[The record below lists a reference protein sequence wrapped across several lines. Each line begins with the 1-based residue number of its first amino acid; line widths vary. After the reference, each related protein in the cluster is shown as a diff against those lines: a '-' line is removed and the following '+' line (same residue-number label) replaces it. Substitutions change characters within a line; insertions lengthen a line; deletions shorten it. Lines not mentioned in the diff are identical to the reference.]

1 MTSTLTPP
9 RTTARPAR
17 GGFGRLLH
25 AEWTKFRTVRGW
37 VWSAVGAVLIICLV
51 GLLATAAGN
60 ESDPDGGSALP
71 VGPGGEA
78 VNDSFYFVHQKLR
91 GDGSITVSV
100 SSLAGAVT
108 TDPDDSGSGLAPWAK
123 AGVIVKDGLDQGS
136 SYAAMMVTGSH
147 GVRMQYDYT
156 HDRAG
161 MTGAA
166 SREAPRWLRLQ
177 RTGDTLT
184 GYQSADGAKWTEVG
198 HADLSGL
205 SATPE
210 VGLFVT
216 SPSVEE
222 ETGTGTGF
230 APAVATGTFDRVTL
244 GGRWTGGSW
253 RSDQVGR
260 DAGTSAS
267 YSQDTKGGAAPSG
280 DGFAVTGAGD
290 IAPVV
295 GGPATSGVRTIEN
308 FLVGT
313 FAGLIIM
320 VVVGA
325 GCVTVEYRR
334 GMIGLTLAASPRR
347 GRVLVAKGLV
357 VGSVALAVGVVSAA
371 VMVPFGGRRSE
382 ANGFPVLTVPTA
394 TELRVIVGTGLL
406 LAAASVFAL
415 AVGALLRRSAVAVT
429 VVVVGMVLPYLLA
442 TASVLPDGASQWLLR
457 VTPAAG
463 FAIQQSI
470 ERYDQVVTV
479 YAPSSG
485 YFPLAPWAGLA
496 VLGAYAAV
504 SFAAAVVLLRRRD
517 A

>member
-1 MTSTLTPP
+1 MTATLTPP
-9 RTTARPAR
+9 RTTARPGR
-17 GGFGRLLH
+17 GGFGQLLH

-37 VWSAVGAVLIICLV
+37 VWSTVGAVLVICLV

-60 ESDPDGGSALP
+60 TADPQGSSALP

-100 SSLAGAVT
+100 SSLSGVVQRG
-108 TDPDDSGSGLAPWAK
+108 PDDSGSGLAPWAK
-123 AGVIVKDGLDQGS
+123 AGVVVKDSLDQGS
-136 SYAAMMVTGSH
+136 SYAAVMVTGRH

-156 HDRAG
+156 HDIAG
-161 MTGAA
+161 ASGAV
-166 SREAPRWLRLQ
+166 SQEAPQWLRLQ

-184 GYQSADGAKWTEVG
+184 GYESADGSSWTEVG
-198 HADLSGL
+198 RANLSGL
-205 SATPE
+205 SAAPE

-216 SPSVEE
+216 SPSVED

-230 APAVATGTFDRVTL
+230 APAVATGTFDEVAL
-244 GGRWTGGSW
+244 GGGWTGGSW
-253 RSDQVGR
+253 ASDQVGR

-267 YSQDTKGGAAPSG
+267 YSQDTHGGATPSG
-280 DGFAVTGAGD
+280 GGFEVTGAGD

-295 GGPATSGVRTIEN
+295 GGPAGSGVRTVEN
-308 FLVGT
+308 FLVGA
-313 FAGLIIM
+313 FAGLVVM
-320 VVVGA
+320 AVVGA

-357 VGSVALAVGVVSAA
+357 VGTVAFLVGVVSAA
-371 VMVPFGGRRSE
+371 VMVPLGGQRSQ
-382 ANGFPVLTVPTA
+382 AGGFPVLTVPAA
-394 TELRVIVGTGLL
+394 TELRVVAGTGLL
-406 LAAASVFAL
+406 LAAASVLAL
-415 AVGALLRRSAVAVT
+415 AVGALLRRAAVAVT

-442 TASVLPDGASQWLLR
+442 TASVLPDGASRWLLR

-463 FAIQQSI
+463 FAIQQSVG
-470 ERYDQVVTV
+470 RYDQVVTV

-485 YFPLAPWAGLA
+485 YFPLAPWTGLA
-496 VLGAYAAV
+496 VLCAYAGV

>member
-1 MTSTLTPP
+1 MTATSAPP
-9 RTTARPAR
+9 RTTARPGRA
-17 GGFGRLLH
+17 GFGRLLH

-37 VWSAVGAVLIICLV
+37 VWSAVGAVLVICLV

-60 ESDPDGGSALP
+60 RSAPNGSSALP

-78 VNDSFYFVHQKLR
+78 VNDNFWFVHQKLR
-91 GDGSITVSV
+91 GDGSITVSM
-100 SSLAGAVT
+100 SSLAGVVST
-108 TDPDDSGSGLAPWAK
+108 SPDDSRSGLAPWAK
-123 AGVIVKDGLDQGS
+123 AGVIVKDSLDQGS
-136 SYAAMMVTGSH
+136 SYAAMMVTGRH

-156 HDRAG
+156 HDIA
-161 MTGAA
+161 GAA
-166 SREAPRWLRLQ
+166 GAVSEEAPRWLRLQ

-184 GYQSADGAKWTEVG
+184 GHQSADGRRWTEVG
-198 HADLSGL
+198 RADLSGL

-216 SPSVEE
+216 SPSVKE
-222 ETGTGTGF
+222 ETATGTGF
-230 APAVATGTFDRVTL
+230 VPAVATGTFDRVTL
-244 GGRWTGGSW
+244 GGRWTGDSW
-253 RSDQVGR
+253 ASDQVGG

-267 YSQDTKGGAAPSG
+267 YDQDTRGGATPSG
-280 DGFAVTGAGD
+280 SGFEVTGAGD

-308 FLVGT
+308 FLVGA
-313 FAGLIIM
+313 FAGLVVM

-325 GCVTVEYRR
+325 GCITAEYRR

-357 VGSVALAVGVVSAA
+357 VGSVAFLVGVVSAA
-371 VMVPFGGRRSE
+371 VMVPLGGQRSE
-382 ANGFPVLTVPTA
+382 AGGFPVLTVPAA
-394 TELRVIVGTGLL
+394 TELRVVVGTGLL

-415 AVGALLRRSAVAVT
+415 AVGAVLRRGAVAVT
-429 VVVVGMVLPYLLA
+429 VIVVGMVLPYLLA
-442 TASVLPDGASQWLLR
+442 TASVLPDGASRWLLR

-463 FAIQQSI
+463 FAIQQSV

-485 YFPLAPWAGLA
+485 YFPLAPWTGLA
-496 VLGAYAAV
+496 VLCAYAAA
-504 SFAAAVVLLRRRD
+504 SFAAAVVLFRRRD